1 MTEHEECR
9 KAANRNKRRNLQDE
23 CDEPKMNR
31 KAVTK
36 PETLTEPNDAT
47 N

>member
-9 KAANRNKRRNLQDE
+9 KAAKRNKRRNLQDE
-23 CDEPKMNR
+23 CDEPKTNR
-31 KAVTK
+31 K
-36 PETLTEPNDAT
+36 PETLTEANDAT